1 MSLFSH
7 GIYKMFGQGN
17 PFQGINDL
25 FNGLEELAM
34 AIAAAVIIALVILVV
49 VLIVAGVGLGAITGM
64 VFKKTASD
72 ELDEAET
79 GSTTVTSQIRGCL
92 ILLAGPVF
100 GVGALLFSFSAFL
113 AAENRGF
120 DEDWLPVV
128 MILGVVVGIVFTGWY
143 QRRRIRRLGEEKAN
157 GILFLFGLLVSSV
170 FITVMGSVSVTSLVY
185 IAWQRVGGFGFSTG
199 FFCVWFLLALLLIF
213 KKNKPKTEE
222 PSSDPKTEEPSYG
235 P

>member
-1 MSLFSH
+1 MSLFSY
-7 GIYKMFGQGN
+7 GIYKMFGQFDN
-17 PFQGINDL
+17 TFQGINDL
-25 FNGLEELAM
+25 FEGLEQLAM
-34 AIAAAVIIALVILVV
+34 AIAAAIIIALVILVV

-64 VFKKTASD
+64 VFKKAASD

-79 GSTTVTSQIRGCL
+79 GSTTVTSQVRGCL

-128 MILGVVVGIVFTGWY
+128 MILGVVVGSVFVGWY

-157 GILFLFGLLVSSV
+157 GMFFLFGLLVSSV
-170 FITVMGSVSVTSLVY
+170 FIAVMGSVSVTSLVY
-185 IAWQRVGGFGFSTG
+185 IALQRVGGFGFSIG
-199 FFCVWFLLALLLIF
+199 FFCAWILLVFLIL
-213 KKNKPKTEE
+213 KKGKPKTEE
-222 PSSDPKTEEPSYG
+222 PSSG